1 MVVSFV
7 TQNQWNDAKGPMN
20 VDKPSPVLATKGEQD
35 PQAAWTPFIHSCTLL
50 TLNPLH
56 LPNTCLAVPSSGHPP
71 DLLELELEGWATVPI
86 ERLTCI

>member
-1 MVVSFV
+1 VS
-7 TQNQWNDAKGPMN
+7 W
-20 VDKPSPVLATKGEQD
+20 
-35 PQAAWTPFIHSCTLL
+35 AAWTPFIHSCTLL